1 MVQYFIYK
9 IWLYFLIYKS
19 LPQLY
24 KLGYYHHTTD
34 EKTEAQSLSD
44 KFKPQLVTEL
54 QLDPKCI
61 SVKVL
66 FFTPWYNG
74 TEQILVSTEWIN
86 HSIQQNKWLPKESK
100 CLA

>member
-66 FFTPWYNG
+66 FFTPVIQWHRANPCVYWMN
-74 TEQILVSTEWIN
+74 QSLNSTE
-86 HSIQQNKWLPKESK
+86 
-100 CLA
+100 